1 MSSPLVFSQ
10 SNFRYNRVMSNKKIV
25 ALNTISQVI
34 GKGIS
39 GIISFV
45 ISIILAKA
53 LGVDG
58 YGDFTKITTYVAFFY
73 LFCDFGLNAAY
84 LQIASD
90 HTSSTINH
98 TLLTLRIFIGL
109 ILMFF
114 TMTLLVFLPG
124 TMTQGY
130 SVVVKMSIILFIP
143 SILCQSLITTTNVF
157 FQERLKYVQ
166 ATYALIAGSLL
177 TLIAVYVS
185 SLVFSSTL
193 FLFAFVLANLLGVA
207 STAFVAILLV
217 KKTIGP
223 LRLIWNPKE
232 MKQLFFAALP
242 LGITLIFNVI
252 YFHADSFILTISRPT
267 SEVGIY
273 GLAYKFFEFALVIP
287 TFFMN
292 AALPLLIQAYS
303 QKNTEVFNARI
314 MKSLHLLILSSIGIA
329 SLGWM
334 AAPLLQYIRP
344 EFSQS
349 SIPLKILLLGL
360 PFFYMSNITMWIL
373 VVKKLRLQLTSI
385 YGISMLANIGLNI
398 YFIPT
403 YGYIAAAW
411 ITVVSEFFIVISSYI
426 TIVTVDK
433 K

>member
-1 MSSPLVFSQ
+1 
-10 SNFRYNRVMSNKKIV
+10 MSNKKVV
-25 ALNTISQVI
+25 AFNTVSQLI
-34 GKGIS
+34 GKGIT

-58 YGDFTKITTYVAFFY
+58 YGDFTKIITYVAFFY

-84 LQIASD
+84 LQISSYNS
-90 HTSSTINH
+90 SSTLRH
-98 TLLTLRIFIGL
+98 SLFTLRALMGL
-109 ILMFF
+109 LLMFVAIS
-114 TMTLLVFLPG
+114 LLVILPG
-124 TMTQGY
+124 SMTQGY
-130 SVVVKMSIILFIP
+130 SQVVKIGIILFIP
-143 SILCQSLITTTNVF
+143 SILYQSLVTTTNVF
-157 FQERLKYVQ
+157 FQERLKYEL
-166 ATYALIAGSLL
+166 ASYALIAGSLL
-177 TLIAVYVS
+177 TLISVYIS
-185 SLVFSSTL
+185 SLLFSSTL
-193 FLFAFVLANLLGVA
+193 FLFVFVIANLFGIATTALVA
-207 STAFVAILLV
+207 MLLV
-217 KKTIGP
+217 KKTIGSLKLLWKP
-223 LRLIWNPKE
+223 TE

-242 LGITLIFNVI
+242 LGVTLIFNVI
-252 YFHADSFILTISRPT
+252 YFHADSFILTITRST

-273 GLAYKFFEFALVIP
+273 GLAYKFFEFTLVMP

-303 QKNTEVFNARI
+303 KKNTEVFNARI
-314 MKSLHLLILSSIGIA
+314 MKSLYLLILSSIGIA
-329 SLGWM
+329 SLGWIT
-334 AAPLLQYIRP
+334 APLLQYIRP

-373 VVKKLRLQLTSI
+373 IVKKLRLQLMSI
-385 YGISMLANIGLNI
+385 YGISMLANIGLNM

-411 ITVVSEFFIVISSYI
+411 ITVISEFFIVMSSYI
-426 TIVTVDK
+426 TIVILDK

>member
-1 MSSPLVFSQ
+1 
-10 SNFRYNRVMSNKKIV
+10 MSNRKVV
-25 ALNTISQVI
+25 ALNTISQII
-34 GKGIS
+34 GKGVS
-39 GIISFV
+39 GVITFI
-45 ISIILAKA
+45 ISIILARA

-58 YGDFTKITTYVAFFY
+58 YGDFTKIITYVAFFY

-109 ILMFF
+109 ILMFV
-114 TMTLLVFLPG
+114 TMALLVFLPG

-130 SVVVKMSIILFIP
+130 SVVVKMGIILFIP

-157 FQERLKYVQ
+157 FQERLKYAQ
-166 ATYALIAGSLL
+166 ATYALIIGSLV
-177 TLIAVYVS
+177 TLIAVYLS

-193 FLFAFVLANLLGVA
+193 FLFAFVIANLLGVA
-207 STAFVAILLV
+207 ATASVALLLV
-217 KKTIGP
+217 KKTIGT
-223 LRLIWNPKE
+223 LRLVWNPKE
-232 MKQLFFAALP
+232 MKQLLITALP
-242 LGITLIFNVI
+242 LGVTLIFNVI

-273 GLAYKFFEFALVIP
+273 GLAYKFFEFTLVIP

-303 QKNTEVFNARI
+303 QKNLEVFQTRI
-314 MKSLHLLILSSIGIA
+314 KKSVWILIFA
-329 SLGWM
+329 SLVIALLGWI
-334 AAPLLQYIRP
+334 AAPLVKYIRP
-344 EFSQS
+344 EFAFS
-349 SIPLKILLLGL
+349 SVPLKILLLGL

-373 VVKKLRLQLTSI
+373 VVKKLRLQLLAI
-385 YGISMLANIGLNI
+385 YGISMIVNIGLNM
-398 YFIPT
+398 YFIPL

-411 ITVVSEFFIVISSYI
+411 ITVISEFFVVISSYL
-426 TIVTVDK
+426 TIVNLDK